1 MREPSQGFASYKVS
15 LGSDDELRRELGIL
29 CVHWKCFTAE
39 MQSHLNIVLKKMKSE
54 GKLTARNSPTA
65 LLDDLLSSRED
76 DEPVNEER
84 IKITENL
91 MTAFRSLLK
100 INNLGTYLLKEL
112 ADLRNKRLSRQAS
125 SQRR

>member
-1 MREPSQGFASYKVS
+1 
-15 LGSDDELRRELGIL
+15 
-29 CVHWKCFTAE
+29 
-39 MQSHLNIVLKKMKSE
+39 MQSHLNIVLKKMYRE
-54 GKLTARNSPTA
+54 GKLTSKNSPVA
-65 LLDDLLSSRED
+65 LLEDLLSSRED

-112 ADLRNKRLSRQAS
+112 NDLRNKRSARLLAS
-125 SQRR
+125 QKREKQFEKLNALHPEYKHYYQMSKCYGEMMDY